1 MSIGRHVVPP
11 RAQRGRLVVSE
22 QELQE
27 WGVKLGASAAAPL
40 VIALAGELG
49 TGKTTLAQAIC
60 RGYGVRD
67 EVTSPTYALVH
78 QYSSPKSPVYHID
91 LYRLD
96 SPAQLT
102 NLGWDEIVSS
112 DSLIIVEWP
121 DRAGDRLPQNHIP
134 IDLEYAPGDDSHR
147 ILLAG

>member
-11 RAQRGRLVVSE
+11 RAQRGKLVVSE

-27 WGVKLGASAAAPL
+27 WGEKLGASSAAPL

-49 TGKTTLAQAIC
+49 TGKTTLTQAIC
-60 RGYGVRD
+60 RGYGVPD

-91 LYRLD
+91 LYRLE

-112 DSLIIVEWP
+112 DSLVIVEWP